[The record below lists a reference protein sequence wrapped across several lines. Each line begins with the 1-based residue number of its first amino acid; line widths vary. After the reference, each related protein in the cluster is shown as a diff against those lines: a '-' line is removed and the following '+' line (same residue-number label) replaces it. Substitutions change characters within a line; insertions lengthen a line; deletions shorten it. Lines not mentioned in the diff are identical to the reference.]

1 MEKLPIVILI
11 SGRGGNMCA
20 LVDQANAGRLP
31 IDVRAVISDRA
42 DAPGLSRA
50 RERGVAIATL
60 LQRDFPNRDAFDA
73 QLADLVAGYAPSL
86 VVLAGYMKILSATF
100 VRRYAGRLLNIHPS
114 LLPKYPGLQTHRRAL
129 ANGDSEHGASVHFV
143 VEELDSGPIVIQAKV
158 RVLADDT
165 EESLAARVHQVECA
179 IYPQA
184 VDWFARGRL
193 AMRDGTVW
201 LDGERLTEPASYS
214 LESEP

>member
-165 EESLAARVHQVECA
+165 EESLAAR
-179 IYPQA
+179 
-184 VDWFARGRL
+184 
-193 AMRDGTVW
+193 
-201 LDGERLTEPASYS
+201 
-214 LESEP
+214 